1 MSIFFTIL
9 IVALL
14 VILVIRLFKKPI
26 RFLFK
31 LLFNTILGYI
41 ALILINH
48 FGMYVGLSLP
58 ITLLRAVIVGFLGVP
73 GVILLL
79 LVHIFLLNYK
89 KQTLLR
95 ASDVSGYIFLI
106 ASDIFSKCIPL
117 EACTRMLSPSFR

>member
-79 LVHIFLLNYK
+79 LVHIFL
-89 KQTLLR
+89 
-95 ASDVSGYIFLI
+95 
-106 ASDIFSKCIPL
+106 
-117 EACTRMLSPSFR
+117 